1 MQGKQLRLL
10 ETELWRAADQLR
22 ANSKLTASEYS
33 MPVLGLIF
41 LRHAYNRFRKVKIE
55 VEKDLPTHPQRG
67 KRPLTKRDFEEK
79 NSMFLPEK
87 SQFDYLVSL
96 PESED
101 IGEAIDNAMKL
112 IEEEYDNLKG
122 VLPKNFSIFSKDL
135 LRELLRIFNKEVL
148 QKAEGDLF
156 GKIYEYFLGKFAMTG
171 AQEGGE
177 FFTPMSLV
185 NTIVN
190 IIEPDHGIVFDPACG
205 SAGMFVQTG
214 YFIESEGLQP
224 AEKVTFYGQ
233 EKADLNTKL
242 AKMNLAVHGLEG
254 NIQEGN
260 TFYEDKHDLVGKA
273 DFVMANPPF
282 NVDGVD
288 KGKDSVKKDPRLLY
302 TKDINGSVTRLL
314 PKNDNANYL
323 WIQYFYG
330 YLKPTGRA
338 GFVMAS
344 SASDAGHSEKDIRE
358 KLVRTGA
365 VDVMVAIGNNF
376 FYTRSLPCTLW
387 FFDRG
392 KEILTHEYLQN
403 ESTQKTPIQIEGV
416 YSGEQYTGRK
426 TVEIHLPPLLLE
438 HARELRK
445 NKTEAEDMLWQ
456 LIRNRQ
462 LNNMK
467 FRRQHPLKV
476 GFVLDFFCAETRLG
490 IELDGGY
497 HNTPEQIE
505 YDKKRTEIVQKEY
518 GVRII
523 RFKNEDVIYKT
534 EEVLRGILASPP
546 APLHAGEGGD
556 RAGDIEFHSKDKQQS
571 SIHIGD
577 GPVVRT
583 KDTVLMLDARKIY
596 RKVTS
601 KVNDFSPE
609 QLQNLICIVNLYRGN
624 TQKFKTVVNGYMQ
637 TAASLAKET
646 AVATAGLQKVMNK
659 VRQSWIGFAVKY
671 AKENTDAPNLADSLN
686 LEGWDE
692 LIGLQTEFIEFVS
705 SHSEKTSLLSF
716 GAGIGESNNK
726 VISHVADASPLFFG
740 EGAGVR
746 TKSLRKPQDKLLKQ
760 LLDTIATAVKELQLN
775 KNKDWKELNIKEQL
789 DQLKDLQF
797 QLSGNPN
804 EEDPG
809 LLHETE
815 YFWKQAHWLTSR
827 FPQGVYTDVEGLCKV
842 VTQADIEAKDWSL
855 SPGRY
860 VGVDTAT
867 DDDFDYDERLKEIH
881 IELEGLNEE
890 AVTLSQLIASNYK
903 SIL

>member
-1 MQGKQLRLL
+1 MQGKQLKKL
-10 ETELWRAADQLR
+10 EAELWRAADQLR

-41 LRHAYNRFRKVKIE
+41 LRHAYNRFQKVRVE
-55 VEKDLPTHPQRG
+55 VEKTLPSHPQRG
-67 KRPLTKRDFEEK
+67 KRPLTKKDFEEQ

-96 PESED
+96 PESAD

-112 IEEEYDNLKG
+112 IEDEYDNLKG

-185 NTIVN
+185 QTIVN
-190 IIEPDHGIVFDPACG
+190 VIEPDHGIVFDPACG

-214 YFIESEGLQP
+214 YFIESEGLKP

-242 AKMNLAVHGLEG
+242 AKMNLTVHGLEG

-260 TFYEDKHDLVGKA
+260 TFYEDKHNLVGGA

-288 KGKDSVKKDPRLLY
+288 KAKDAVKKDPRLMIDG
-302 TKDINGSVTRLL
+302 KVNL

-323 WIQYFYG
+323 WIQYFYN

-358 KLVRTGA
+358 KLVKTGA
-365 VDVMVAIGNNF
+365 VDVMMAIGNNF

-387 FFDRG
+387 FFDRA
-392 KEILTHEYLQN
+392 KEQGSE
-403 ESTQKTPIQIEGV
+403 
-416 YSGEQYTGRK
+416 R
-426 TVEIHLPPLLLE
+426 
-438 HARELRK
+438 
-445 NKTEAEDMLWQ
+445 
-456 LIRNRQ
+456 
-462 LNNMK
+462 
-467 FRRQHPLKV
+467 
-476 GFVLDFFCAETRLG
+476 
-490 IELDGGY
+490 
-497 HNTPEQIE
+497 
-505 YDKKRTEIVQKEY
+505 
-518 GVRII
+518 
-523 RFKNEDVIYKT
+523 
-534 EEVLRGILASPP
+534 
-546 APLHAGEGGD
+546 
-556 RAGDIEFHSKDKQQS
+556 KDK
-571 SIHIGD
+571 
-577 GPVVRT
+577 
-583 KDTVLMLDARKIY
+583 VLMLDARKIY

-624 TQKFKTVVNGYMQ
+624 TQKFESTIKDYLQ
-637 TAASLAKET
+637 TSADLAKET
-646 AVATAGLQKVMNK
+646 AEATTELQKQLQKVLKN
-659 VRQSWIGFAVKY
+659 VSDFATKY
-671 AKENTDAPNLADSLN
+671 AKENKEAQAFLDALNIEETASIYEQQNTLIAEAKKAKPNIEV
-686 LEGWDE
+686 LESIAH
-692 LIGLQTEFIEFVS
+692 LC
-705 SHSEKTSLLSF
+705 K
-716 GAGIGESNNK
+716 A
-726 VISHVADASPLFFG
+726 
-740 EGAGVR
+740 
-746 TKSLRKPQDKLLKQ
+746 LRKPQEKLIKQ
-760 LLDTIATAVKELQLN
+760 LLDAISTATKEYQLS
-775 KNKDWKELNIKEQL
+775 KNKDWKELNLKEQL
-789 DQLKDLQF
+789 DQLKALQQ

-804 EEDPG
+804 EEEPG

-815 YFWKQAHWLTSR
+815 YFYKQAHWLTSR
-827 FPQGVYTDVEGLCKV
+827 FPEGVYTDVEGLCKV
-842 VTQADIEAKDWSL
+842 VTQKEIEAKDWSL

-860 VGVDTAT
+860 VGVDTST
-867 DDDFDYDERLKEIH
+867 DEDFDYEERLNEIH
-881 IELEGLNEE
+881 IELDGLNEE
-890 AVTLSQLIASNYK
+890 AIALAKTISENFK
-903 SIL
+903 ELAI

>member
-1 MQGKQLRLL
+1 MQGNQLRKL
-10 ETELWRAADQLR
+10 ETELWHAADQLR

-41 LRHAYNRFRKVKIE
+41 LRHAYNRFQKVKVE
-55 VEKDLPTHPQRG
+55 VEKDLPVHPQRG
-67 KRPLTKRDFEEK
+67 IRPLTKKDFEEH
-79 NSMFLPEK
+79 NSMFLPDK

-96 PESED
+96 PESAD
-101 IGEAIDNAMKL
+101 IGEAIDTAMKL
-112 IEEEYDNLKG
+112 IEDEYDSLKG

-288 KGKDSVKKDPRLLY
+288 KAKDSVKKDPRLLY
-302 TKDINGSVTRLL
+302 TKDDKGSVTRLL

-358 KLVRTGA
+358 KLVKTGA

-387 FFDRG
+387 FFDRA
-392 KEILTHEYLQN
+392 KEN
-403 ESTQKTPIQIEGV
+403 D
-416 YSGEQYTGRK
+416 EQQR
-426 TVEIHLPPLLLE
+426 
-438 HARELRK
+438 
-445 NKTEAEDMLWQ
+445 
-456 LIRNRQ
+456 
-462 LNNMK
+462 
-467 FRRQHPLKV
+467 
-476 GFVLDFFCAETRLG
+476 
-490 IELDGGY
+490 
-497 HNTPEQIE
+497 
-505 YDKKRTEIVQKEY
+505 DK
-518 GVRII
+518 
-523 RFKNEDVIYKT
+523 
-534 EEVLRGILASPP
+534 
-546 APLHAGEGGD
+546 
-556 RAGDIEFHSKDKQQS
+556 
-571 SIHIGD
+571 
-577 GPVVRT
+577 
-583 KDTVLMLDARKIY
+583 VLMLDARKIY

-624 TQKFKTVVNGYMQ
+624 TKKLEDTVKTWLQ
-637 TAASLAKET
+637 TATDLAKET
-646 AVATAGLQKVMNK
+646 AGATVKLQKVFNTIISDK
-659 VRQSWIGFAVKY
+659 KIKIVSEDLAQSINSLDDMAEVL
-671 AKENTDAPNLADSLN
+671 AKQN
-686 LEGWDE
+686 E
-692 LIGLQTEFIEFVS
+692 LIETVKKLNANPEEIEQLATQT
-705 SHSEKTSLLSF
+705 K
-716 GAGIGESNNK
+716 G
-726 VISHVADASPLFFG
+726 
-740 EGAGVR
+740 
-746 TKSLRKPQDKLLKQ
+746 LRKPQDKLIKQ
-760 LLDTIATAVKELQLN
+760 LLDTIATAVKELKLN
-775 KNKDWKELNIKEQL
+775 KNKDWKELNLPKDGQAGLKAQL
-789 DQLKDLQF
+789 DQLKELQL
-797 QLSGNPN
+797 QLSGNPT
-804 EEDPG
+804 EDNPG

-815 YFWKQAHWLTSR
+815 YFWKQAHWLQSR
-827 FPQGVYTDVEGLCKV
+827 FPKGKYTDVEGLCKV
-842 VTQADIEAKDWSL
+842 VTQTEIEAKDWSL

-860 VGVDTAT
+860 VGVDNTA
-867 DDDFDYDERLKEIH
+867 DEDFDYEERLAEIH
-881 IELEGLNEE
+881 IELDGLNEE
-890 AVTLSQLIASNYK
+890 AIALAKTIFDNYNN
-903 SIL
+903 IIN

>member
-1 MQGKQLRLL
+1 MQGKQLRKL
-10 ETELWRAADQLR
+10 EAELWRAADQLR

-41 LRHAYNRFRKVKIE
+41 LRHAYNRFQKVKIE
-55 VEKDLPTHPQRG
+55 VEKTLPSHPQRG
-67 KRPLTKRDFEEK
+67 KRALTKKDFEEQ

-96 PESED
+96 PESAN

-112 IEEEYDNLKG
+112 IEDEYDNLKG

-185 NTIVN
+185 QTIVN
-190 IIEPDHGIVFDPACG
+190 VIEPDHGIVFDPACG

-214 YFIESEGLQP
+214 YFIESEGLKP

-242 AKMNLAVHGLEG
+242 AKMNLTVHGLEG

-260 TFYEDKHDLVGKA
+260 TFYEDKHSLVGGA

-288 KGKDSVKKDPRLLY
+288 KAKDAVKKDPRLLLDG
-302 TKDINGSVTRLL
+302 KVNL

-323 WIQYFYG
+323 WIQYFYN

-358 KLVRTGA
+358 KLVKTGS
-365 VDVMVAIGNNF
+365 VDVMMAIGNNF

-387 FFDRG
+387 FFDRA
-392 KEILTHEYLQN
+392 KE
-403 ESTQKTPIQIEGV
+403 K
-416 YSGEQYTGRK
+416 
-426 TVEIHLPPLLLE
+426 
-438 HARELRK
+438 
-445 NKTEAEDMLWQ
+445 D
-456 LIRNRQ
+456 
-462 LNNMK
+462 
-467 FRRQHPLKV
+467 
-476 GFVLDFFCAETRLG
+476 ET
-490 IELDGGY
+490 
-497 HNTPEQIE
+497 
-505 YDKKRTEIVQKEY
+505 K
-518 GVRII
+518 
-523 RFKNEDVIYKT
+523 
-534 EEVLRGILASPP
+534 
-546 APLHAGEGGD
+546 
-556 RAGDIEFHSKDKQQS
+556 KDK
-571 SIHIGD
+571 
-577 GPVVRT
+577 
-583 KDTVLMLDARKIY
+583 VLMLDARKIY

-624 TQKFKTVVNGYMQ
+624 TQKFESTVKNYLQ
-637 TAASLAKET
+637 TAADLAKET
-646 AVATAGLQKVMNK
+646 AEATTELQKQLQKVLK
-659 VRQSWIGFAVKY
+659 IVTDFAAKY
-671 AKENTDAPNLADSLN
+671 AKENKEAIPIAIGIVDTFKFEETANIYEQQNKLIAEAKKAKADIKV
-686 LEGWDE
+686 LESIAH
-692 LIGLQTEFIEFVS
+692 LC
-705 SHSEKTSLLSF
+705 KT
-716 GAGIGESNNK
+716 
-726 VISHVADASPLFFG
+726 
-740 EGAGVR
+740 
-746 TKSLRKPQDKLLKQ
+746 LRKPQDKLIKQ
-760 LLDTIATAVKELQLN
+760 LLDAISTAAKEYQLT
-775 KNKDWKELNIKEQL
+775 KNKDWKELNLKEQL
-789 DQLKDLQF
+789 DQLKAQ
-797 QLSGNPN
+797 QQQVSGNPD
-804 EEDPG
+804 EEELG

-815 YFWKQAHWLTSR
+815 YFYRQAQWLTCR
-827 FPQGVYTDVEGLCKV
+827 FPDGVYTDVEGLCKV
-842 VTQADIEAKDWSL
+842 VSQAEIEAKDWSL

-867 DDDFDYDERLKEIH
+867 DDNFDYEERLNEIH

-890 AVTLSQLIASNYK
+890 AIALAKTISENFK
-903 SIL
+903 ELAI

>member
-1 MQGKQLRLL
+1 MQGKQLRKL
-10 ETELWRAADQLR
+10 EAELWRAADQLR
-22 ANSKLTASEYS
+22 ANSKLTATEYS

-41 LRHAYNRFRKVKIE
+41 LRHAYNRFQKVKIE
-55 VEKDLPTHPQRG
+55 VEKTLPSHPQRG
-67 KRPLTKRDFEEK
+67 KRPLTKKDFEEQ

-96 PESED
+96 PESAD

-185 NTIVN
+185 QTIVN
-190 IIEPDHGIVFDPACG
+190 VIEPDHGIVFDPACG

-214 YFIESEGLQP
+214 YFIEREGLRP

-242 AKMNLAVHGLEG
+242 AKMNLTVHGLEG

-260 TFYEDKHDLVGKA
+260 TFYEDKHNLVGGA

-288 KGKDSVKKDPRLLY
+288 KAKDAVKKDPRLMIDG
-302 TKDINGSVTRLL
+302 KVNL

-323 WIQYFYG
+323 WIQYFYN

-358 KLVRTGA
+358 KLVKTGA
-365 VDVMVAIGNNF
+365 VDVMMAIGNNF

-387 FFDRG
+387 FFDRA
-392 KEILTHEYLQN
+392 KEQ
-403 ESTQKTPIQIEGV
+403 
-416 YSGEQYTGRK
+416 
-426 TVEIHLPPLLLE
+426 
-438 HARELRK
+438 
-445 NKTEAEDMLWQ
+445 
-456 LIRNRQ
+456 
-462 LNNMK
+462 
-467 FRRQHPLKV
+467 
-476 GFVLDFFCAETRLG
+476 
-490 IELDGGY
+490 
-497 HNTPEQIE
+497 
-505 YDKKRTEIVQKEY
+505 
-518 GVRII
+518 
-523 RFKNEDVIYKT
+523 
-534 EEVLRGILASPP
+534 
-546 APLHAGEGGD
+546 
-556 RAGDIEFHSKDKQQS
+556 DIERKDK
-571 SIHIGD
+571 
-577 GPVVRT
+577 
-583 KDTVLMLDARKIY
+583 VLMLDARKIY

-624 TQKFKTVVNGYMQ
+624 TQKFESSVKNYLQ
-637 TAASLAKET
+637 TSADLAKET
-646 AVATAGLQKVMNK
+646 AEATTELQKQIQK
-659 VRQSWIGFAVKY
+659 VLKTVSDFATKY
-671 AKENTDAPNLADSLN
+671 TKENKEAKSFVDALN
-686 LEGWDE
+686 IEETASIYEQQNKLITEAKKASENIEVLESIAH
-692 LIGLQTEFIEFVS
+692 LC
-705 SHSEKTSLLSF
+705 
-716 GAGIGESNNK
+716 
-726 VISHVADASPLFFG
+726 
-740 EGAGVR
+740 
-746 TKSLRKPQDKLLKQ
+746 KSIRKQQDKLIKQ
-760 LLDTIATAVKELQLN
+760 LLDVISTAAKEYQLN
-775 KNKDWKELNIKEQL
+775 KNKDWKELNLKKQL
-789 DQLKDLQF
+789 DQLKALQQ
-797 QLSGNPN
+797 QLSGNPD
-804 EEDPG
+804 EDEPG

-815 YFWKQAHWLTSR
+815 YFYKQAHWLTSR
-827 FPQGVYTDVEGLCKV
+827 FPEGVYTDVEGLCKV

-860 VGVDTAT
+860 VGVDTST
-867 DDDFDYDERLKEIH
+867 DDDFDYEERLNEIH
-881 IELEGLNEE
+881 LELEELNQE
-890 AVTLSQLIASNYK
+890 AIALAKTISENYK
-903 SIL
+903 ELGL